1 MFELAAPPA
10 LNLVVLRHTGGDE
23 ATDAVLAA
31 ANASGAALF
40 TRTVL
45 DGRSAIRFCVGG
57 RTTERRH
64 VEAGWQLLRDV
75 ASRTG

>member
-1 MFELAAPPA
+1 M
-10 LNLVVLRHTGGDE
+10 LRHIGGDE

-75 ASRTG
+75 ARRSG